1 MMLKE
6 RPESV
11 YEVKTASRRVE
22 RQLDKVDHEIYPK
35 VAEAIESLADNPRP
49 FGVKKLAGR
58 VHRIR
63 VGPYRII
70 YSIYD
75 REKVVVIDI
84 VLCPAEQL
92 SPCLQLPLLLIPLWQ
107 PQHTIFADR
116 DPHHFHDARRAGR

>member
-1 MMLKE
+1 MLSTMLNE
-6 RPESV
+6 RHKPV

-22 RQLDKVDHEIYPK
+22 RQLDKVDNEIYPK
-35 VAEAIESLADNPRP
+35 VAKAIESLANNPRP

-75 REKVVVIDI
+75 HEKVVVISQTLKVSETFRVSNKTSEVSPDLRGLFDHQLTSGNYLDI
-84 VLCPAEQL
+84 
-92 SPCLQLPLLLIPLWQ
+92 LLL
-107 PQHTIFADR
+107 
-116 DPHHFHDARRAGR
+116 G

>member
-1 MMLKE
+1 MTLNE

-11 YEVKTASRRVE
+11 YKVEIASRRVE
-22 RQLDKVDHEIYPK
+22 RQLDKVNDEIYPK

-63 VGPYRII
+63 TGPYRII

-75 REKVVVIDI
+75 REKVVVIDK
-84 VLCPAEQL
+84 V
-92 SPCLQLPLLLIPLWQ
+92 
-107 PQHTIFADR
+107 DR
-116 DPHHFHDARRAGR
+116 RKERTYRQF

>member
-1 MMLKE
+1 MMPNE
-6 RPESV
+6 RPASV

-22 RQLDKVDHEIYPK
+22 RQLDKVDDDIYPK
-35 VAEAIESLADNPRP
+35 VAEAIESLANNPRP

-75 REKVVVIDI
+75 RERVVVIDK
-84 VLCPAEQL
+84 V
-92 SPCLQLPLLLIPLWQ
+92 
-107 PQHTIFADR
+107 DR
-116 DPHHFHDARRAGR
+116 RKERTYRQF

>member
-1 MMLKE
+1 MMLNE

-22 RQLDKVDHEIYPK
+22 RQLDKVDDEIYPR

-75 REKVVVIDI
+75 REKVVVIDK
-84 VLCPAEQL
+84 V
-92 SPCLQLPLLLIPLWQ
+92 
-107 PQHTIFADR
+107 DR
-116 DPHHFHDARRAGR
+116 RKERTYGQF

>member
-6 RPESV
+6 RPEPV
-11 YEVKTASRRVE
+11 YEVKIASRRVE
-22 RQLDKVDHEIYPK
+22 RQLDKVDDETYPK

-63 VGPYRII
+63 GGPYRII

-75 REKVVVIDI
+75 REKVVVIDK
-84 VLCPAEQL
+84 V
-92 SPCLQLPLLLIPLWQ
+92 
-107 PQHTIFADR
+107 DR
-116 DPHHFHDARRAGR
+116 RKERTYKRP

>member
-1 MMLKE
+1 MLNE

-22 RQLDKVDHEIYPK
+22 RQLDKVDDDIYYPK

-75 REKVVVIDI
+75 RKKVVVIDK
-84 VLCPAEQL
+84 V
-92 SPCLQLPLLLIPLWQ
+92 
-107 PQHTIFADR
+107 DR
-116 DPHHFHDARRAGR
+116 RKERTYRQF

>member
-1 MMLKE
+1 MLSTMLNE
-6 RPESV
+6 RHKPV

-22 RQLDKVDHEIYPK
+22 RQLDKVDNEIYPK
-35 VAEAIESLADNPRP
+35 VAKAIESLANNPRP

-75 REKVVVIDI
+75 HEKVVVISQTLKVSETFRVSNKTSEVSPDLRGLFDQQLTSGNYLDI
-84 VLCPAEQL
+84 VLL
-92 SPCLQLPLLLIPLWQ
+92 
-107 PQHTIFADR
+107 
-116 DPHHFHDARRAGR
+116 G